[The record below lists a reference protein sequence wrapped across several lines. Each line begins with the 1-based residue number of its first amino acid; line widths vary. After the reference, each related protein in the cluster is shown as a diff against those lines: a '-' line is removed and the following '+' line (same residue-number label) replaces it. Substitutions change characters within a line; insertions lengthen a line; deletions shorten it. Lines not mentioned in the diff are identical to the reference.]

1 MPDVKRFLRAVYY
14 SLPVQLF
21 VRHIRHYKLLLL
33 FWLLLLA
40 LITGSLG
47 SALGGAYLFLEPEY
61 MGRENFWSYFIVGS
75 AMGGFLFAYMVTL
88 FINESYRF
96 QFLGQHKSP
105 FYVLSMNNLI
115 VPGGFLLVYISYFLK
130 YQISHHG
137 SFDWVVIENI
147 SGIILGLLLMFVL
160 SVSYFFAHHTIF
172 QWLGQRLEK
181 RFIKVGAWRKRFV
194 ILSKAKTA
202 LKSQKRA
209 DSYFITPFKIVKVG
223 KMPNARLRELV
234 HSLSQHH
241 GKLLILQILVFLII
255 ALLGTLDHIR
265 WFQIPAGASILIVFS
280 LLMMV
285 VGAVKFWFRRLGAT
299 LVVSSLVILG
309 ACNHLSLLDEK
320 NPAYG
325 LRYDVQPAAY
335 EKGNLE
341 ELANE
346 AIYKA
351 DRAATIVYLENWKAN
366 YQAKYGPEA
375 KPRAVF
381 LTASGGGLRS
391 AYWTFRVLQRLDS
404 LSNGQLTDETRL
416 LTGASGGMI
425 GLSYY
430 RELMWRRQQQYIDL
444 QDARYGENIS
454 RDLLNRLFFTQY
466 ANILLPSEKIELN
479 GQSYNR
485 DGGYSFDQQLAVNLP
500 EFAGRRLGDYAF
512 AEAQGQIPPMILT
525 PTVLNQGRKL
535 YIASNPVSY
544 LTRPNRITDS
554 YLSKASGIEFRRM
567 FEEQGADS
575 LLFTTALRMNATF
588 PYVLPV
594 VELPS
599 EPVMQVMDAGA
610 IDNYGTQ
617 TAVKYLFEFRE
628 WFAANTSGIYFIQIR
643 DNYREDP
650 IRFGEKSN
658 MFSSMM
664 RPLGGGL
671 YSMAEAKDMANDY
684 LLEFMQEWYDGTVE
698 VVPIEYPRESFEQPA
713 SLSWHLTQREKESI
727 IESLDNQTNSAVF
740 EKFNRLYDTAYHRR
754 LANK

>member
-1 MPDVKRFLRAVYY
+1 
-14 SLPVQLF
+14 
-21 VRHIRHYKLLLL
+21 
-33 FWLLLLA
+33 
-40 LITGSLG
+40 
-47 SALGGAYLFLEPEY
+47 
-61 MGRENFWSYFIVGS
+61 
-75 AMGGFLFAYMVTL
+75 
-88 FINESYRF
+88 
-96 QFLGQHKSP
+96 
-105 FYVLSMNNLI
+105 
-115 VPGGFLLVYISYFLK
+115 
-130 YQISHHG
+130 
-137 SFDWVVIENI
+137 
-147 SGIILGLLLMFVL
+147 
-160 SVSYFFAHHTIF
+160 
-172 QWLGQRLEK
+172 
-181 RFIKVGAWRKRFV
+181 
-194 ILSKAKTA
+194 
-202 LKSQKRA
+202 
-209 DSYFITPFKIVKVG
+209 
-223 KMPNARLRELV
+223 
-234 HSLSQHH
+234 
-241 GKLLILQILVFLII
+241 
-255 ALLGTLDHIR
+255 
-265 WFQIPAGASILIVFS
+265 
-280 LLMMV
+280 
-285 VGAVKFWFRRLGAT
+285 
-299 LVVSSLVILG
+299 
-309 ACNHLSLLDEK
+309 
-320 NPAYG
+320 
-325 LRYDVQPAAY
+325 
-335 EKGNLE
+335 
-341 ELANE
+341 
-346 AIYKA
+346 
-351 DRAATIVYLENWKAN
+351 
-366 YQAKYGPEA
+366 
-375 KPRAVF
+375 
-381 LTASGGGLRS
+381 
-391 AYWTFRVLQRLDS
+391 
-404 LSNGQLTDETRL
+404 
-416 LTGASGGMI
+416 MI

-430 RELMWRRQQQYIDL
+430 RELLWQRQQQYIDL

-466 ANILLPSEKIELN
+466 ADILLPSKKVELN

-500 EFAGRRLGDYAF
+500 EFVGRRLGDYAF
-512 AEAQGQIPPMILT
+512 AEAQGQIPPVILT

-617 TAVKYLFEFRE
+617 TAVKYLFEFRD

-727 IESLDNQTNSAVF
+727 IESLDNQTNSMIF
-740 EKFNRLYDTAYHRR
+740 EKLTRLYDTAYHRR